1 MELSKVKE
9 YLQNYLD
16 SVAIPRFNEEPNDD
30 GIENFE
36 VYDVLKGS
44 YQPPIIHV
52 FLHSVPNPNV
62 RYLSDT
68 TKVKLRQL
76 EKDIE
81 GFMRML
87 SIKFPI
93 RTHLNKSPLFKSGK
107 TYSKEI

>member
-1 MELSKVKE
+1 MEISKIRE
-9 YLQNYLD
+9 YLQNYLEE
-16 SVAIPRFNEEPNDD
+16 VAIPRFLDEPNED
-30 GIENFE
+30 GIQNFKII
-36 VYDVLKGS
+36 DILKGS

-52 FLHSVPNPNV
+52 FLDTVPSVNRP
-62 RYLSDT
+62 SET

-87 SIKFPI
+87 SIKSPI
-93 RTHLNKSPLFKSGK
+93 RTHLNKIPIFKSGK

>member
-1 MELSKVKE
+1 MELSKIKE

-16 SVAIPRFNEEPNDD
+16 SVAIPRFMDEPNDD
-30 GIENFE
+30 GIQNFE
-36 VYDVLKGS
+36 IYDILKGS

-52 FLHSVPNPNV
+52 FLHSVPNVKYP
-62 RYLSDT
+62 SDT

-93 RTHLNKSPLFKSGK
+93 RTHLNKVPVFKSGK
-107 TYSKEI
+107 TYEKEV

>member
-1 MELSKVKE
+1 MELTKVKE

-16 SVAIPRFNEEPNDD
+16 SVAIPRFNEEPNDE

-52 FLHSVPNPNV
+52 FLHSVPNVKRP
-62 RYLSDT
+62 SDN

-93 RTHLNKSPLFKSGK
+93 RTHLNKVPVFKSGE

>member
-16 SVAIPRFNEEPNDD
+16 SVAIPRFLDEPNED
-30 GIENFE
+30 GIQNFE
-36 VYDVLKGS
+36 VHDVLKGS

-52 FLHSVPNPNV
+52 FLDTVPNVNRP
-62 RYLSDT
+62 SDT

-87 SIKFPI
+87 SFKNPV
-93 RTHLNKSPLFKSGK
+93 RTHLNKIPIFKTGK
-107 TYSKEI
+107 TYEKEI